1 MGKDLLRYD
10 RMVEAALRGV
20 VRQALARVAA
30 EGLPGAHHLIISF
43 RTDAAQ
49 VEIPD
54 HLRERFPREMTIVL
68 QHQFWDLELDGD
80 AFTVR
85 LSFDDVPERLKV
97 PFAAI
102 VGFADPSVDF
112 GLQFQGA
119 AAGKKAPKPARRD
132 APAPKDG
139 AAPEVANVVKLDSFR
154 DR

>member
-10 RMVEAALRGV
+10 RMVDAALRGV

-30 EGLPGAHHLIISF
+30 EGLPGAHHLFISF

-54 HLRERFPREMTIVL
+54 HMRERYPREMTIVL

-85 LSFDDVPERLKV
+85 LSFDDAPERLKV

-119 AAGKKAPKPARRD
+119 AAGKKAPKAARRD
-132 APAPKDG
+132 PPAPKDD
-139 AAPEVANVVKLDSFR
+139 AAPKVANVVKLDSFR